1 MVMDWLFELI
11 SSKGNKRRIII
22 AIPTHPFYLA
32 TYLFLLLPLSIAA
45 PTVFGFIST
54 LFGMSIGKAIVL
66 GYIVF
71 LSSIILSPLNIVIKE
86 YRTGEKE
93 IVLAEKYVYFFGF
106 PIPVIYPV
114 IVEKKVVLAINI
126 GGAVIPLI
134 ISTILFMKILNY
146 SDLILPLL
154 ISTMLTTLV
163 SYTFSRSVPGVG
175 ILVPGFLPPLVAA
188 ITTSILIHDPVMVV
202 PIAYVSGVLGSLL
215 GADLLRL
222 TKDLEKFIHEYGASF
237 LSIGGAGTF
246 DGIFLSGIIA
256 GLIAI
261 ILSL

>member
-1 MVMDWLFELI
+1 MIMNWLFKLI
-11 SSKGNKRRIII
+11 DGRNNKRVII
-22 AIPTHPFYLA
+22 AIPTHPLYLA

-54 LFGMSIGKAIVL
+54 LFGISMGKAIVL

-71 LSSIILSPLNIVIKE
+71 LSSIILSPFNIVIKE
-86 YRTGEKE
+86 YKTGEKE
-93 IVLAEKYVYFFGF
+93 IVFAEKYVYFFGF
-106 PIPVIYPV
+106 PIPIIYPV
-114 IVEKKVVLAINI
+114 LVDKKVVLAINI

-134 ISTILFMKILNY
+134 ISTLLFARIISY
-146 SDLILPLL
+146 SSLITPLL
-154 ISTMLTTLV
+154 ASIMLTTLV
-163 SYTFSRSVPGVG
+163 SYVFSRSVPGIG
-175 ILVPGFLPPLVAA
+175 IVVPGFVPPLVAA
-188 ITTSILIHDPVMVV
+188 ITTSILVQDPVMVV
-202 PIAYVSGVLGSLL
+202 PVAYVSGVLGSLL

-222 TKDLEKFIHEYGASF
+222 LKDLKKFIYEYGASL

-261 ILSL
+261 ILSQ

>member
-1 MVMDWLFELI
+1 MIMNRLLELI
-11 SSKGNKRRIII
+11 NGRSNKRIIV
-22 AIPTHPFYLA
+22 AIPTHPLYLA

-45 PTVFGFIST
+45 PTVFGFLSI
-54 LFGMSIGKAIVL
+54 LFGISIGKAIVL

-71 LSSIILSPLNIVIKE
+71 LSSIVLSPFNIVIKE

-114 IVEKKVVLAINI
+114 LVEKKVVLAINI
-126 GGAVIPLI
+126 GGAIIPLI
-134 ISTILFMKILNY
+134 ISILLLVRIIGY
-146 SDLILPLL
+146 SGLIMPLL
-154 ISTMLTTLV
+154 TSIILTTLV
-163 SYTFSRSVPGVG
+163 SYVFSRSVPGVG
-175 ILVPGFLPPLVAA
+175 VVVPGFLPPLVAA
-188 ITTSILIHDPVMVV
+188 TTTSILVDDPNLVV
-202 PIAYVSGVLGSLL
+202 PIAYVSGVLGSLV

-222 TKDLEKFIHEYGASF
+222 RKDLEKFIYEYGASF